1 MRKLNVVYNHNYDI
15 PLPDGHRF
23 VGTKFSDL
31 YNHIKDSDIYKNL
44 IIHKSIEAPISDVQC
59 VHKSEYVLNV
69 KQGSLSRADERKIN
83 LPWSKRLARRS
94 FLAIQGTLQTSQ
106 LALEN
111 GVACHLAGGTHHA
124 FKDCGSGFC
133 VFNDLAYAAL
143 MLINNK
149 IVKKILIFDCDV
161 HQGDGTARILEK
173 NDNIFTCSIHCKKNF
188 PLNKAQSNLDIEL
201 EDHTN
206 NTEYLFDDLVFATG
220 FDAMTGAVNAIDI
233 RNENDISLKS
243 IWDKGPKTYL
253 GIMVSNFPNL
263 FMITG
268 PQSPGVKSQM
278 ILSIEQHVDF
288 VHNLIVHK
296 QKNNFNTVSANLN
309 SQNEWVNHNNEVANS
324 TLYPL
329 AHSWYNGDNIV
340 GKSRNF
346 MPYVGGVANYKSIC
360 DEKIKNN
367 YEGFEFL

>member
-31 YNHIKDSDIYKNL
+31 YNYIKDSDIYKNL

-133 VFNDLAYAAL
+133 VFNDLAYASIAL
-143 MLINNK
+143 LNQK
-149 IVKKILIFDCDV
+149 KVKKILILDLDV
-161 HQGDGTARILEK
+161 HQGDGTASICE
-173 NDNIFTCSIHCKKNF
+173 NIDNIFTCSIHCKNNF
-188 PLNKAQSNLDIEL
+188 PFDKKNSNLDVPIDDEVNDVEYINILTKTLDQIESNFTP
-201 EDHTN
+201 DIVFYDAGVDVHSN
-206 NTEYLFDDLVFATG
+206 DDLGNLNLTDDGIKKRDEIVCEYFKEKKIPLCTVIGGGYSKNRQELASRH
-220 FDAMTGAVNAIDI
+220 F
-233 RNENDISLKS
+233 S
-243 IWDKGPKTYL
+243 IFETVSKTYL
-253 GIMVSNFPNL
+253 
-263 FMITG
+263 
-268 PQSPGVKSQM
+268 
-278 ILSIEQHVDF
+278 
-288 VHNLIVHK
+288 
-296 QKNNFNTVSANLN
+296 
-309 SQNEWVNHNNEVANS
+309 
-324 TLYPL
+324 
-329 AHSWYNGDNIV
+329 
-340 GKSRNF
+340 
-346 MPYVGGVANYKSIC
+346 
-360 DEKIKNN
+360 
-367 YEGFEFL
+367 

>member
-106 LALEN
+106 LALGN

-133 VFNDLAYAAL
+133 VFNHLAYASIAL
-143 MLINNK
+143 LNQK
-149 IVKKILIFDCDV
+149 KVKKILILDLDV
-161 HQGDGTARILEK
+161 HQGDGTASICE
-173 NDNIFTCSIHCKKNF
+173 NIDNIFTCSIHCKNNF
-188 PLNKAQSNLDIEL
+188 PFDKKNSNLDVPIDDEVDDIKYINILTKTLDQIESHFTP
-201 EDHTN
+201 DIVFYDAGVDVHSN
-206 NTEYLFDDLVFATG
+206 DDLGNLNLTDDGIKKRDEIVCEYFKEKKIPLCTVIGGGYSKNRQELASRH
-220 FDAMTGAVNAIDI
+220 F
-233 RNENDISLKS
+233 S
-243 IWDKGPKTYL
+243 IFETVSKTYL
-253 GIMVSNFPNL
+253 
-263 FMITG
+263 
-268 PQSPGVKSQM
+268 
-278 ILSIEQHVDF
+278 
-288 VHNLIVHK
+288 
-296 QKNNFNTVSANLN
+296 
-309 SQNEWVNHNNEVANS
+309 
-324 TLYPL
+324 
-329 AHSWYNGDNIV
+329 
-340 GKSRNF
+340 
-346 MPYVGGVANYKSIC
+346 
-360 DEKIKNN
+360 
-367 YEGFEFL
+367 

>member
-69 KQGSLSRADERKIN
+69 KQGTLSRADERKIN

-133 VFNDLAYAAL
+133 VFNDLAYASITL
-143 MLINNK
+143 LNQK
-149 IVKKILIFDCDV
+149 KVKKILILDLDV
-161 HQGDGTARILEK
+161 HQGDGTASICE
-173 NDNIFTCSIHCKKNF
+173 NIDNIFTCSIHCKNNF
-188 PLNKAQSNLDIEL
+188 PFDKKNSNLDVPIDDEVDDVKYINILTKTLDQIESHFTP
-201 EDHTN
+201 DIVFYDAGVDVHSN
-206 NTEYLFDDLVFATG
+206 DDLGNLNLTDDGIKKRDEIVCEYFKEKKIPLCTVIGGGYSKNRQELASRH
-220 FDAMTGAVNAIDI
+220 F
-233 RNENDISLKS
+233 S
-243 IWDKGPKTYL
+243 IFETVSKTYL
-253 GIMVSNFPNL
+253 
-263 FMITG
+263 
-268 PQSPGVKSQM
+268 
-278 ILSIEQHVDF
+278 
-288 VHNLIVHK
+288 
-296 QKNNFNTVSANLN
+296 
-309 SQNEWVNHNNEVANS
+309 
-324 TLYPL
+324 
-329 AHSWYNGDNIV
+329 
-340 GKSRNF
+340 
-346 MPYVGGVANYKSIC
+346 
-360 DEKIKNN
+360 
-367 YEGFEFL
+367 